1 MLNVIPHGEMCF
13 SEEGILTK
21 DELRQCCA
29 GDARR
34 GKEIEKASPVSCLG
48 LTSHTH
54 RSQEVERGILL
65 SLKVTA
71 HRRQINIIYA
81 TP

>member
-1 MLNVIPHGEMCF
+1 MLPHGEMCF

-48 LTSHTH
+48 LTFH
-54 RSQEVERGILL
+54 ILI
-65 SLKVTA
+65 
-71 HRRQINIIYA
+71 HIY
-81 TP
+81 TGLRKWKGEFYSP